1 MKKGKYLSAG
11 EFAKIVDVPKH
22 VLFHYD
28 DINLFKPAFKAD
40 NGYRYYSIHQ
50 YDTFSII
57 KNLQKMGM
65 SLQEIK
71 NYLKERDP
79 ALFLHL
85 LDDRAKDI
93 DDEIRYLLGVKS
105 MMQWMKDST
114 SSALIQNCDDIQLV
128 ELPKENLLCTGNLE
142 NTNDKSFAGFMR
154 DYINFIKE
162 NNIAVQQ
169 SVGNMITIENLKK
182 QDYINYSYMYQVLH
196 EDFAQPSRVRKKGW
210 YLCGWHKGS
219 YNDLDVTY
227 TKMLNYAKEHHI
239 PLGTYAYEEYM
250 ISDIAAQD
258 DAQYITRIYLET
270 CASS

>member
-11 EFAKIVDVPKH
+11 EFAKIVNVPKH

-28 DINLFKPAFKAD
+28 DIQLFQPAFKAD

-71 NYLKERDP
+71 NYLKERNP
-79 ALFLHL
+79 YLFLHL
-85 LDDRAKDI
+85 LEDRAKDI
-93 DDEIRYLLGVKS
+93 DDEIRYLLSVKA

-114 SSALIQNCDDIQLV
+114 SSALVQNYDEIQLV

-142 NTNDKSFAGFMR
+142 NTNDKSFASFMIN
-154 DYINFIKE
+154 YINFIKE
-162 NNIAVQQ
+162 HNIAVQQ

-182 QDYINYSYMYQVLH
+182 QNYINYSYMYQVLH
-196 EDFAQPSRVRKKGW
+196 EDFAQPSRVREKGR

-219 YNDLDVTY
+219 YNDLDITY
-227 TKMLNYAKEHHI
+227 HKMLEYAKQNNI
-239 PLGTYAYEEYM
+239 QLGVYAYEEYM

-270 CASS
+270 AV